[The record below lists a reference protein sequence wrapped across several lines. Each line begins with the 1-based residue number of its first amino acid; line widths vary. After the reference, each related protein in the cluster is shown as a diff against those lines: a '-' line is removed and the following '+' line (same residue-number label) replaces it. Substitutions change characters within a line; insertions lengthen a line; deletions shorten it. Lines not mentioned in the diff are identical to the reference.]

1 MKNINFKIQF
11 FNIIGKMFF
20 SVVAFI
26 ILIIIIN
33 YKLRSRQFI
42 NVNNLI
48 NTPLKNLK
56 ILTYNIQRLP
66 YTTKPNIDI
75 EKILSIYDIV
85 CFQENFCSF
94 TGSNRNSFGYNCIHP
109 PGSFYKLIDS
119 GLSVYSKYEITFI
132 DFIKFDNLVSIDRL
146 SDKGFLV
153 FKIND
158 LYIVNTHLQ
167 AVYKKSDDIQNGL
180 EQLNSILE
188 HCKDFE
194 KVLICGD
201 FNIDLREIDLPKYGK
216 ILTKIPTHWSLMNG
230 VFNSSSATKKE
241 NYLPFY
247 YDGAFYKNI
256 FITNVKTE
264 FFIND
269 TDHLGV
275 SFEVFL

>member
-1 MKNINFKIQF
+1 
-11 FNIIGKMFF
+11 MFF
-20 SVVAFI
+20 SIVAFI
-26 ILIIIIN
+26 ILAIIIN
-33 YKLRSRQFI
+33 YKLCCSRFVKITNFI
-42 NVNNLI
+42 KDK
-48 NTPLKNLK
+48 PLKTLK
-56 ILTYNIQRLP
+56 ILTYNIQRFP
-66 YTTKPNIDI
+66 YTTKGNLDI
-75 EKILSIYDIV
+75 TKILSTHDIV

-94 TGSNRNSFGYNCIHP
+94 SGNNRDSFGYNCIHP

-132 DFIKFDNLVSIDRL
+132 DFIRFDNLVSIDKL

-167 AVYKKSDDIQNGL
+167 AVYKKLDDIEIGF
-180 EQLNSILE
+180 EQLVQISKY
-188 HCKDFE
+188 CKDFE

-201 FNIDLREIDLPKYGK
+201 FNLDLKEINLPKYGK
-216 ILTKIPTHWSLMNG
+216 IITKNPTHWSLMDG
-230 VFNSSSATKKE
+230 IFNSSSATKKE
-241 NYLPFY
+241 NYLPFF

-256 FITNVKTE
+256 FISNVKTE
-264 FFIND
+264 FFIKD